1 MKKSGTILS
10 FAMLHC
16 LFSVTHAQDPVFSH
30 FYANSLLLNPSLAGV
45 EETSKFYMGYSSQWS
60 GPNSVA
66 PYVTYHAT
74 YDKYIEKLEGG
85 IGIRVL
91 NDRQGDGVFNAY
103 NLDLIY
109 AYQFRAT
116 HRLFLSGG
124 LQAGFGQ
131 RSFDPTSLVFRDM
144 YDPVSGEISANM
156 TENFSRYSEFYPDFS
171 AGITAF
177 SGNFYGGIALHHLFS
192 PLVNDKNDPAGILSL
207 KYTAHF
213 GALIPVVERRTG
225 KEIMQL
231 SPNLVVIQQQSIQQI
246 NYGLDVIFQ
255 GFLAG
260 IWTRHDLLFNYGNIM
275 FTVGYNEGSMRFR
288 YSYDI
293 KLSSPTIRLPN
304 LGAHE
309 LSLIILTEKPGKRKK
324 RGTIKI
330 PKI

>member
-1 MKKSGTILS
+1 MSKTGIILS
-10 FAMLHC
+10 FAMFQC
-16 LFSVTHAQDPVFSH
+16 LFAGISAQDPVFSH

-45 EETSKFYMGYSSQWS
+45 EETSRFYMGYRNQW
-60 GPNSVA
+60 PNSGA
-66 PYVTYHAT
+66 PYTTYQAS
-74 YDKYIEKLEGG
+74 YDKYVEKLEGG

-91 NDRQGDGVFNAY
+91 NDRQGGGVFNAY

-109 AYQFRAT
+109 SYQFRAT
-116 HRLFLSGG
+116 RRLTLSGG

-131 RSFDPTSLVFRDM
+131 RSFDPTSLVFADM
-144 YDPVSGEISANM
+144 YNPVSGEISVM
-156 TENFSRYSEFYPDFS
+156 TEVFNRYSEFYPDFS
-171 AGITAF
+171 TGISAF

-192 PLVNDKNDPAGILSL
+192 PLVTDENDPAGTVPR

-213 GALIPVVERRTG
+213 GALIPVIQRRTG

-231 SPNLVVIQQQSIQQI
+231 SPNLIVIQQQSIQQI
-246 NYGLDVIFQ
+246 NYGMDVVFK

-260 IWTRHDLLFNYGNIM
+260 MWTRHDLLFNYGNLI
-275 FTVGYNEGSMRFR
+275 FTAGYGNGSVRFR

-293 KLSSPTIRLPN
+293 KLSSPTIRLDTM
-304 LGAHE
+304 GAHE
-309 LSLIILTEKPGKRKK
+309 LSLVIITEKPDKRKK